1 MTHPWLPLRTS
12 CRCCLRLAVCQHS
25 PRIDGVLQVPWNDS
39 VAQDWRKR
47 LDQLSQAINTSSS
60 LCGGC
65 VSGGMMIL
73 QSQTIT
79 MSLDTLDTPLA
90 DTYFLLSSMRNV
102 SAANSSSRVDM
113 LLQLLHWSDP
123 GPGGFYDSLG
133 ESPRNTRHVRTVL
146 SHSKAPAHVKCVRPQ
161 TA

>member
-1 MTHPWLPLRTS
+1 M
-12 CRCCLRLAVCQHS
+12 
-25 PRIDGVLQVPWNDS
+25 LQVPWNDS
-39 VAQDWRKR
+39 VAQGWRKR
-47 LDQLSQAINTSSS
+47 LDQLSQSINSSSS

-133 ESPRNTRHVRTVL
+133 ESPRNSRHVHTVL
-146 SHSKAPAHVKCVRPQ
+146 SQSKVPVHVKCVRPQ

>member
-1 MTHPWLPLRTS
+1 M
-12 CRCCLRLAVCQHS
+12 
-25 PRIDGVLQVPWNDS
+25 LQVPWNDS
-39 VAQDWRKR
+39 IAQGWRKR
-47 LDQLSQAINTSSS
+47 LDQLSQSINTSSS

-133 ESPRNTRHVRTVL
+133 ESPRNSRHVHTVMFSL
-146 SHSKAPAHVKCVRPQ
+146 QSASAC
-161 TA
+161 

>member
-1 MTHPWLPLRTS
+1 
-12 CRCCLRLAVCQHS
+12 
-25 PRIDGVLQVPWNDS
+25 
-39 VAQDWRKR
+39 
-47 LDQLSQAINTSSS
+47 
-60 LCGGC
+60 
-65 VSGGMMIL
+65 
-73 QSQTIT
+73 

-133 ESPRNTRHVRTVL
+133 ESPRNSRHVHTVL
-146 SHSKAPAHVKCVRPQ
+146 SQSKVPVHVKCVRPQ